1 MATAIKT
8 KKITNAVKLVINT
21 KLINISV
28 IRQQYIDQM
37 EILSNH
43 KYYKYVSVIGRVDK
57 FIIVTLDGNVCKI
70 PDLDCR
76 IYLKNISHG
85 LEESEQI
92 GYVKKIYYKIPQLFV
107 NNH

>member
-1 MATAIKT
+1 MATAKKT

-70 PDLDCR
+70 PDLDYR

>member
-43 KYYKYVSVIGRVDK
+43 KYYKYV
-57 FIIVTLDGNVCKI
+57 
-70 PDLDCR
+70 
-76 IYLKNISHG
+76 
-85 LEESEQI
+85 
-92 GYVKKIYYKIPQLFV
+92 
-107 NNH
+107 